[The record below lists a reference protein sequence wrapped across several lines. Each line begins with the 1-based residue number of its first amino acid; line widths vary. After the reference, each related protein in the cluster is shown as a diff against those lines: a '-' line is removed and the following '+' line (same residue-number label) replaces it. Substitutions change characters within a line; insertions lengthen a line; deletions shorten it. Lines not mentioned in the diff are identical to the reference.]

1 MDKIVFITTVNF
13 GVLDKK
19 KRDDEKMHRV
29 ISHKNMTR
37 EKKKKKS
44 DDANQQQRDAGEE
57 EEQFSL
63 VSSKIALTKRPLSS
77 KRDTERIENP
87 FHSIRIRDDVLT
99 RKECDAIANVCATKY
114 RLATSRGPKFGEA
127 WRKNKRTAF
136 VDKKL
141 AQMLW
146 EDIELKTLFI
156 FRNHRGRRGDDDDD
170 DDDDDDEQQQQQQ
183 QQRAGEDE
191 EEIFHSLNENFRV
204 YEYTES
210 HHFGPHVDERV
221 RTKNKRHQKLVSTH
235 TMLLYLAGEENGL
248 KGGKTYFLDN
258 YGNRVAS
265 VTPKAGR
272 VCFFRHGEEMCEHEG
287 EEIFAGKKIVL
298 RSDVFKLVDE

>member
-1 MDKIVFITTVNF
+1 
-13 GVLDKK
+13 
-19 KRDDEKMHRV
+19 
-29 ISHKNMTR
+29 MTR
-37 EKKKKKS
+37 EKKKKKKKKKEKS
-44 DDANQQQRDAGEE
+44 DDANQQQRERAGEE
-57 EEQFSL
+57 ELFSL

-136 VDKKL
+136 VDEKL

-146 EDIELKTLFI
+146 EDIGLKTLFI

-170 DDDDDDEQQQQQQ
+170 DDEQQQ

>member
-146 EDIELKTLFI
+146 EDIGLKTLFI

-170 DDDDDDEQQQQQQ
+170 DDDDDDEQQQ
-183 QQRAGEDE
+183 
-191 EEIFHSLNENFRV
+191 
-204 YEYTES
+204 
-210 HHFGPHVDERV
+210 
-221 RTKNKRHQKLVSTH
+221 
-235 TMLLYLAGEENGL
+235 
-248 KGGKTYFLDN
+248 
-258 YGNRVAS
+258 
-265 VTPKAGR
+265 
-272 VCFFRHGEEMCEHEG
+272 
-287 EEIFAGKKIVL
+287 
-298 RSDVFKLVDE
+298 